1 MTNPVRHAG
10 GFVARLRAGVTTA
23 QAAARLEAI
32 GQRLAA
38 DHPTTS
44 TGWGVRV
51 AGLQDDLTGDR
62 RGTLLM
68 LLGAATLVLLIACG
82 NIANLLLSRAGGRMR
97 ETAVRAA
104 LGAGWWRL
112 ARQSLAE
119 SLVLAACGGALGLLL
134 AKIAVEIAAPDAAL
148 DRAALLFLLA
158 VSTFAGAAAG
168 LGPALGGIRG
178 DVNARLKAGAQA
190 GGGTGRLRSTVV
202 VLEFALALMLA
213 TGAGILVKSFVRLM
227 RVDPGLHAGGV
238 VTLRLAIPP
247 ARDPAALW
255 HRLDDRLR
263 ALAGVEAVASTN
275 TLPLIASRAPATRFY
290 VPGAP
295 GMNPDALPAAQL
307 RLASPEFFRVMGI
320 PLRAG
325 RAFTERDLNQP
336 VVIINETMARRYWP
350 GRDPVGM
357 KFVTGPWGPN
367 PSYST
372 IVGVA
377 GNVKQFGLDS
387 EPTMDLYFPN
397 LLAAELV
404 VRTAGRPDV
413 RRAVHEAAPEIPI
426 AEVRTMDDVLRDSAR
441 TRRWT
446 MALLGLFAGV
456 ALLLALVGIY
466 GVMAW
471 SVAQRRREIGIR
483 IALGAG
489 RRQVLAMVLRE
500 GLTLSAI
507 GMAAGAGG
515 ALALRR
521 VLTGLVFGV
530 SPSDPLVYG
539 AVAALMLAVAAA
551 ACYLP
556 ARRASTVDPLVALRC
571 D

>member
-1 MTNPVRHAG
+1 VRWLTQGNTLVMVQAALSCMLLVSG
-10 GFVARLRAGVTTA
+10 GLFLRSMAFAHNTSPGFDRAGV
-23 QAAARLEAI
+23 QLFSVDLSLQGYDEQRGRLFYRNIIE
-32 GQRLAA
+32 RLKTL
-38 DHPTTS
+38 P
-44 TGWGVRV
+44 GVESVSLAFPLPMDAYDEGVSVLVEGYIPRSQNEDDSAGLSRVGPRYFETMGTQLVAGRGIDERDTESSRRV
-51 AGLQDDLTGDR
+51 A
-62 RGTLLM
+62 
-68 LLGAATLVLLIACG
+68 V
-82 NIANLLLSRAGGRMR
+82 
-97 ETAVRAA
+97 
-104 LGAGWWRL
+104 
-112 ARQSLAE
+112 
-119 SLVLAACGGALGLLL
+119 
-134 AKIAVEIAAPDAAL
+134 
-148 DRAALLFLLA
+148 
-158 VSTFAGAAAG
+158 
-168 LGPALGGIRG
+168 
-178 DVNARLKAGAQA
+178 
-190 GGGTGRLRSTVV
+190 
-202 VLEFALALMLA
+202 
-213 TGAGILVKSFVRLM
+213 
-227 RVDPGLHAGGV
+227 
-238 VTLRLAIPP
+238 
-247 ARDPAALW
+247 
-255 HRLDDRLR
+255 
-263 ALAGVEAVASTN
+263 
-275 TLPLIASRAPATRFY
+275 
-290 VPGAP
+290 
-295 GMNPDALPAAQL
+295 
-307 RLASPEFFRVMGI
+307 
-320 PLRAG
+320 
-325 RAFTERDLNQP
+325 
-336 VVIINETMARRYWP
+336 INETMARRYWP
-350 GRDPVGM
+350 GRDPVGL

-372 IVGVA
+372 IIGVA
-377 GNVKQFGLDS
+377 GDVKQFGLDS

-413 RRAVHEAAPEIPI
+413 RRAVQEAAPEIPI

-489 RRQVLAMVLRE
+489 RRQVLAMVLRK

-539 AVAALMLAVAAA
+539 AVGASMLAVAIA